1 MYLFSTFSSEAKL
14 TKKILQDSGIPLAD
28 ENVKFEIY
36 DGDEN
41 IISKCKTGNFYY
53 GIYNNQKVIIKK
65 IDITKDELILNELEF
80 WKSKANPSFYLKMIN
95 VLIKNNYAYIIFEK
109 EFKTTLKKK
118 LQMQKQRELTL
129 DNKIKIVKQ
138 LLAFL
143 NYLNK
148 NNIKNTGLRSS
159 TIGLDSEYKIKIFD
173 YGELVDLN
181 TKIENDIK
189 EEINKYSPLEYINEN
204 EINETFDIFSFG
216 CILKDLFSQEL
227 NKNDNDNDN
236 DNNNDNYNDNDND
249 NNNDNLN
256 NIINNENKT
265 KKNINNINHFLVN
278 IIYRC
283 IEPDKEKR
291 IRLEELNKNLQLV
304 LNCYYNNNNNN
315 EKNEINKK
323 IIDNVN
329 EKFLNEYENIKN
341 YYFYGKN
348 LMDKINIIFK
358 DMNDD
363 LYEKIRSLKT
373 EITSKYDVTYNQIE
387 KITNTIIDNL
397 IKFIES
403 SKKIIDTFYNKLLE
417 STINMQEKA
426 FNNTLNDIYD
436 IIELGNGML
445 LDISILSNFDNQ
457 KEYLSFQDTLEKTK
471 NEMDELLRKNSKETE
486 FDLIFK
492 IYENKSNNYQKFC
505 KYINETILPL
515 QEIENNLE
523 KYIELN
529 NNKMN
534 KVLAINLDIES
545 LDKDSKYFKSMN
557 ENIYAKIEENTNLIY
572 IYNYYTKS
580 ISSHQIKDI
589 IFNSKNYSFFD
600 KEENCIYVSGG
611 LVNDDN
617 NYYDNSLFKIFINF
631 VPKEKED
638 KSEKNNIIKNNKS
651 FYDNIY
657 NFGEYQFEITKL
669 NLLKEGRYSHC
680 MIRSRIDRRMLINI
694 GGKNTK
700 SCEVYNLEKNKSSF
714 LPDLPSICPNPTSIE
729 YDGFIYLFNNSEF
742 NLNTVYYLDMNKE
755 DNFIWESIQF
765 NMNYGSIKRAMNIID
780 LNNSLYLF
788 GGFDENK
795 EYLDIYKV
803 TFNKGYLDIN
813 FCNDISLEKECH
825 FNSNAIIENNNIE
838 NNKKKQQIVILMDS
852 TNEVNEVDF
861 SSRKHYYY
869 YEENNY

>member
-1 MYLFSTFSSEAKL
+1 MYLFSGFSSEAKL
-14 TKKILQDSGIPLAD
+14 TKKILQDSEIPLAD

-118 LQMQKQRELTL
+118 LQMQKQKELTL

-291 IRLEELNKNLQLV
+291 IRLEELNNNLQLV

-323 IIDNVN
+323 IIYNIN

-341 YYFYGKN
+341 YYFYIKN
-348 LMDKINIIFK
+348 LINKINIIFK

-417 STINMQEKA
+417 STINMQEKT
-426 FNNTLNDIYD
+426 FNNALNDLYD

-611 LVNDDN
+611 LVNDDI

-700 SCEVYNLEKNKSSF
+700 SCEVYNLEKNQSSL

-729 YDGFIYLFNNSEF
+729 YDGCIYLFNNSEF

-852 TNEVNEVDF
+852 TNEVNEIDF